1 MRVAYPTTPAQYFH
15 LLRRQA
21 HRRPERPM
29 IVMTPKSLLRLPAAT
44 STISELVE
52 GNFAHVL
59 PDPSVTEPAK
69 VTRLVLCSGK
79 MYYDI
84 AGHARRAEAENVAVA
99 RVELLYPFP
108 SEALGELVATYPD
121 LREVVWAQE
130 EPRNMGALT
139 YIGPRLRAV
148 VPRKIPLSYVA
159 RPERASPAEGKAKD
173 HVKQQD
179 ALVVEAL
186 GFADKAEAHA

>member
-1 MRVAYPTTPAQYFH
+1 
-15 LLRRQA
+15 
-21 HRRPERPM
+21 
-29 IVMTPKSLLRLPAAT
+29 MTPKSLLRLPAAT
-44 STISELVE
+44 SAVSELIE
-52 GNFAHVL
+52 GRFQHIL
-59 PDPSVTEPAK
+59 PDPGAADPAK

-79 MYYDI
+79 IYYDI
-84 AGHARRAEAENVAVA
+84 AGHARRGEAEATAVA
-99 RVELLYPFP
+99 RLELLYPFP
-108 SEALGELVATYPD
+108 GDALASLVSGYPS

-173 HVKQQD
+173 HVKQQE
-179 ALVVEAL
+179 ALVVDAL
-186 GFADKAEAHA
+186 GFGEKGEGTE